1 MFDIQRIQLLLNRI
15 EDAIELIQLK
25 AQQITSPNDFLLDQ
39 EGMFLLSGIC
49 MQLIFIGESVKT
61 IDNKTQHLYL
71 KDYDMIPWNAIMGL
85 RDIIAHEYHRI
96 DEEEI
101 FHVIKSDLDPLLSTI
116 RRMKL
121 ELPSYM
127 PL

>member
-71 KDYDMIPWNAIMGL
+71 KDYDTIPWNAIMGL

-101 FHVIKSDLDPLLSTI
+101 FHVIKSDLDPLLLTI

-121 ELPSYM
+121 ELPSYV